1 MFLLTDEPIQWFMI
15 LQIPMD
21 NHCREGSEVSR
32 KKWEVLKVLKL
43 RLFKL
48 WESLRS
54 LNFKTFKTFIKKI
67 TESKEGMLQFYWP
80 KIRHDPKSLPTE
92 KGKNQNGGT
101 LSFLGKT
108 VFLAKMI
115 LKVLTLRLF
124 LGLRS
129 LNFKTFKTLV
139 LDQVLKVLTLRL
151 PSCLPS

>member
-1 MFLLTDEPIQWFMI
+1 
-15 LQIPMD
+15 
-21 NHCREGSEVSR
+21 
-32 KKWEVLKVLKL
+32 
-43 RLFKL
+43 
-48 WESLRS
+48 
-54 LNFKTFKTFIKKI
+54 
-67 TESKEGMLQFYWP
+67 MLQFYWP
-80 KIRHDPKSLPTE
+80 KIRHDPKRLPTE

-124 LGLRS
+124 WGLRS

-151 PSCLPS
+151 PSCPTASITAFITSRTDIGLSSRTASLEPIAFSKSFDIPRWQTK

>member
-1 MFLLTDEPIQWFMI
+1 MTYWGFRGQHCRLYLGLTKRKKSYFIFNLKDHGMFLLTDEPIQWFMI
-15 LQIPMD
+15 LQTPMD

-43 RLFKL
+43 RLFRL
-48 WESLRS
+48 LESLRS

-80 KIRHDPKSLPTE
+80 KICHDPKRLPTE

-108 VFLAKMI
+108 VFLVKMI
-115 LKVLTLRLF
+115 LEVLTLRLF
-124 LGLRS
+124 
-129 LNFKTFKTLV
+129 
-139 LDQVLKVLTLRL
+139 
-151 PSCLPS
+151 

>member
-1 MFLLTDEPIQWFMI
+1 
-15 LQIPMD
+15 
-21 NHCREGSEVSR
+21 
-32 KKWEVLKVLKL
+32 
-43 RLFKL
+43 
-48 WESLRS
+48 
-54 LNFKTFKTFIKKI
+54 
-67 TESKEGMLQFYWP
+67 MLQFYWP
-80 KIRHDPKSLPTE
+80 KICHDPKRLPTE

-124 LGLRS
+124 WGLRS

-151 PSCLPS
+151 PSCLLPLTGKKSGDHGTEPRGKTYVPVSY